1 MAEAEGPGPGP
12 GAAGG
17 PVVGAGAGAGPGSGP
32 GAAPLPRSLE
42 RALVEAA
49 GSGLLSLSGRKLKE
63 FPRSAAGLDLSDT
76 VEADLSKNRLS
87 EIPLELCHFVSL
99 EMLNLYHNCIK
110 VIPDSIINLQT
121 LTNLNL
127 SRNQLSTLPL
137 CLCALPLKVLIAS
150 NNKLVSLPEDIG
162 QLKCLME
169 LDVSCNE
176 ITALPQQM
184 GQLQSLRELNI
195 RRNYLQILPEEL
207 ADLPLVKLNFS
218 CNKVVSIPICYRNM
232 RHLQTIEM
240 DNNPLQSPPAQIC
253 MKGRVH
259 IFKYLNIEACRIDK
273 NAESLY
279 QQPIE
284 KVRVS
289 QPVGGS
295 IEDIYP
301 DKKQDFDSG
310 IGSDNGDKRLSAT
323 EPSDEDTG
331 SLTLQMAHISEENQ
345 LNKQEE
351 YLNVRSMKVESD
363 QESKELL
370 QNNVEVEE
378 RLSGRDDVL
387 SSEFRTYMKGR
398 VTEPEEMLRI
408 EEDASWTVEQI
419 QNTDQHLDTGPE
431 VTENMSLPGSTVQEQ
446 ERLNLNC
453 MDSSEVHLY
462 PLELETTAPLGL
474 KASAVNGQT
483 PKINSTVKFSSYQ
496 ALAPFC
502 VDEDSS
508 PETESSALELEFQR
522 KREIMLERARLEA
535 EVTSQRLEWQKSK
548 QNTNQSLEKNDSQN
562 EDEDKTPTVTP
573 TMSPVA
579 SPTTP
584 FGLKPRSVQANSPP
598 LDSPPPSFR
607 ELTQT
612 HIEELNTVTTPQE
625 EDRSHVFFRSVRHF
639 DSMDPQF
646 TIRRKMEQM
655 REEKEHIEQLRE
667 NIETRLKVTL
677 PEEIGAALMDGV
689 VLCHLVNHIRP
700 RSVLSIHVPSPA
712 VPKLSMAKC
721 RRNVENF
728 LDACRKM
735 GVPEEKLCLPHHIL
749 EGKGLMKIL
758 SICCWNGT
766 LCNQSGFH

>member
-1 MAEAEGPGPGP
+1 MAEAEGPAPGLAVVP
-12 GAAGG
+12 GAGIA
-17 PVVGAGAGAGPGSGP
+17 VVGAGPGSGP
-32 GAAPLPRSLE
+32 GAAPFLPRSLE

-49 GSGLLSLSGRKLKE
+49 GSGILALSGRKLKE
-63 FPRSAAGLDLSDT
+63 FPRSAAALDLSDT

-87 EIPLELCHFVSL
+87 EIPLEICHFVSL

-110 VIPDSIINLQT
+110 VIPDSVINLQT

-162 QLKCLME
+162 QLKYLME

-176 ITALPQQM
+176 ITSLPQQI
-184 GQLQSLRELNI
+184 GQLQSLRELNV

-207 ADLPLVKLNFS
+207 ANLPLVKLNFS

-232 RHLQTIEM
+232 RHLQIIEM

-253 MKGRVH
+253 MKGKVH

-284 KVRVS
+284 KVRVP

-295 IEDIYP
+295 IEDVYP

-331 SLTLQMAHISEENQ
+331 SLTLQMAHISEENH

-351 YLNVRSMKVESD
+351 YLNVRSMKVEPD

-370 QNNVEVEE
+370 QNNLEVKD
-378 RLSGRDDVL
+378 RLSDRDDGL
-387 SSEFRTYMKGR
+387 SSEFRTYIKER
-398 VTEPEEMLRI
+398 VMEPEEPLRI
-408 EEDASWTVEQI
+408 EEDATWTLEHI
-419 QNTDQHLDTGPE
+419 QNTNQHLGTESEAAENTSWPE
-431 VTENMSLPGSTVQEQ
+431 STLQEQ
-446 ERLNLNC
+446 QRFNLNSV
-453 MDSSEVHLY
+453 DSSEVHLY
-462 PLELETTAPLGL
+462 PLHTETIVLPELKT
-474 KASAVNGQT
+474 SAVNGQT
-483 PKINSTVKFSSYQ
+483 PKIHSSSKFSSYQ

-508 PETESSALELEFQR
+508 SETESSALELEFQR
-522 KREIMLERARLEA
+522 KREVMLERARHEA
-535 EVTSQRLEWQKSK
+535 QVASSQRLEWHKSK
-548 QNTNQSLEKNDSQN
+548 QTTNENLERSDSQN

-579 SPTTP
+579 SPTAP
-584 FGLKPRSVQANSPP
+584 FGLKPRSVQANSPS
-598 LDSPPPSFR
+598 LDSLPPSFR

-612 HIEELNTVTTPQE
+612 HIEERSTVTTPQE
-625 EDRSHVFFRSVRHF
+625 EDRSHELFTSIDVPLSRETLATLRDTPGLLTLNSSNRDSFPKLLDLCLTAHF
-639 DSMDPQF
+639 TLNSQ
-646 TIRRKMEQM
+646 IYKQM
-655 REEKEHIEQLRE
+655 NDTVMGSLIVEAVVQSLEH
-667 NIETRLKVTL
+667 TDL
-677 PEEIGAALMDGV
+677 PITKTV
-689 VLCHLVNHIRP
+689 VKIHGRHIRNN
-700 RSVLSIHVPSPA
+700 RTHKS
-712 VPKLSMAKC
+712 
-721 RRNVENF
+721 RRN
-728 LDACRKM
+728 
-735 GVPEEKLCLPHHIL
+735 LPV
-749 EGKGLMKIL
+749 
-758 SICCWNGT
+758 C
-766 LCNQSGFH
+766 

>member
-1 MAEAEGPGPGP
+1 MAEGPGAACGP
-12 GAAGG
+12 GL
-17 PVVGAGAGAGPGSGP
+17 GPGSGP
-32 GAAPLPRSLE
+32 GAAPLARSLE

-49 GSGLLSLSGRKLKE
+49 GSGMLNLSGRKLKE
-63 FPRSAAGLDLSDT
+63 LPRSAAGLDLSDT

-137 CLCALPLKVLIAS
+137 CLCTLPLKVLIAS

-176 ITALPQQM
+176 ITALPQQI

-232 RHLQTIEM
+232 RHLQIIEM

-279 QQPIE
+279 QQPTE

-351 YLNVRSMKVESD
+351 YLNVRSMKVEPD

-378 RLSGRDDVL
+378 RLSGRDVGL

-398 VTEPEEMLRI
+398 VTEPEEPLRI

-419 QNTDQHLDTGPE
+419 QNADQHLDTGPE
-431 VTENMSLPGSTVQEQ
+431 VTVNMNLPGSTVQEQ
-446 ERLNLNC
+446 QRLNLNC
-453 MDSSEVHLY
+453 LNSSSEVHLY
-462 PLELETTAPLGL
+462 PLQLDTAAPLEF
-474 KASAVNGQT
+474 KSSAVNGQT

-508 PETESSALELEFQR
+508 SETESSTLELEFQR
-522 KREIMLERARLEA
+522 KREIMLERARHEA
-535 EVTSQRLEWQKSK
+535 GVASHRLEWQKSK
-548 QNTNQSLEKNDSQN
+548 QNTNESLERNDSQT

-598 LDSPPPSFR
+598 LDSPPLSFR

-612 HIEELNTVTTPQE
+612 HIEERNTVTTPKE

-639 DSMDPQF
+639 ESMDPQF

-667 NIETRLKVTL
+667 SIETRLKVTL

-689 VLCHLVNHIRP
+689 VLCHLVNHVRP

-735 GVPEEKLCLPHHIL
+735 GVAEEKLCLPHHIL
-749 EGKGLMKIL
+749 EGKGLMKVSMTIQAL
-758 SICCWNGT
+758 LDWAITKSP
-766 LCNQSGFH
+766 LFS

>member
-17 PVVGAGAGAGPGSGP
+17 PVVGVGAGPGSGPGSGP

-176 ITALPQQM
+176 ITVLPQQM

-232 RHLQTIEM
+232 RHLQIIEM

-408 EEDASWTVEQI
+408 EEDSSWTVEQI

-453 MDSSEVHLY
+453 MDGSEVHLY
-462 PLELETTAPLGL
+462 PLELETAAPLEL

-496 ALAPFC
+496 
-502 VDEDSS
+502 
-508 PETESSALELEFQR
+508 TESSALELEFQR
-522 KREIMLERARLEA
+522 KREIMLERARHEA
-535 EVTSQRLEWQKSK
+535 EVASQRLEWQKSK

-667 NIETRLKVTL
+667 NIETRLKVTF

>member
-1 MAEAEGPGPGP
+1 MASADGPGPGL
-12 GAAGG
+12 GAGG
-17 PVVGAGAGAGPGSGP
+17 GPGCGA

-42 RALVEAA
+42 RALEEAA
-49 GSGLLSLSGRKLKE
+49 GSGTLGFSGRKLKE
-63 FPRSAAGLDLSDT
+63 FPRSAAGHDLSDT
-76 VEADLSKNRLS
+76 VQADLSKNRLS

-110 VIPDSIINLQT
+110 VIPDAVINLQT

-127 SRNQLSTLPL
+127 SRNQLSTLPS

-150 NNKLVSLPEDIG
+150 NNKLVSLPEEIG

-232 RHLQTIEM
+232 RHLQIIEM

-253 MKGRVH
+253 IKGKVH

-273 NAESLY
+273 TAESLY
-279 QQPIE
+279 HQPTE
-284 KVRVS
+284 KTHVP

-331 SLTLQMAHISEENQ
+331 SLILQMAHISEEDQ

-351 YLNVRSMKVESD
+351 YLNVRSMKVASD
-363 QESKELL
+363 QEPKELL
-370 QNNVEVEE
+370 QNNVGE
-378 RLSGRDDVL
+378 RLSGRNDGL

-398 VTEPEEMLRI
+398 VTEPEEPLRI
-408 EEDASWTVEQI
+408 EEDASWTLEQI
-419 QNTDQHLDTGPE
+419 QNTDQHLDTEPDVSG
-431 VTENMSLPGSTVQEQ
+431 NMSSPERAVQEQ
-446 ERLNLNC
+446 QRLNLHC
-453 MDSSEVHLY
+453 EDSSGVHLY
-462 PLELETTAPLGL
+462 PLQMETSACLELQTST
-474 KASAVNGQT
+474 VNGQT
-483 PKINSTVKFSSYQ
+483 PKITPTLKFSSYQ
-496 ALAPFC
+496 
-502 VDEDSS
+502 
-508 PETESSALELEFQR
+508 TESSTAELEFQR
-522 KREIMLERARLEA
+522 KREIMLEKARHEA
-535 EVTSQRLEWQKSK
+535 QVASQRLEWQKSK
-548 QNTNQSLEKNDSQN
+548 QNTNESIEKNDSQN
-562 EDEDKTPTVTP
+562 EDEEKTPTVTP
-573 TMSPVA
+573 TLSPIT
-579 SPTTP
+579 SPTAP
-584 FGLKPRSVQANSPP
+584 FGLKPRSVRANSLS

-607 ELTQT
+607 KLTQA
-612 HIEELNTVTTPQE
+612 HIEERNIVTTPKE
-625 EDRSHVFFRSVRHF
+625 EDKSDVFFRSARHF
-639 DSMDPQF
+639 DSVDPQF

-667 NIETRLKVTL
+667 NIETRLKVNL

-728 LDACRKM
+728 LEACRKM

-749 EGKGLMKIL
+749 EGKGLMKVSMTVQAL
-758 SICCWNGT
+758 LDWAST
-766 LCNQSGFH
+766 KSPLF

>member
-1 MAEAEGPGPGP
+1 MAADGPGPGP
-12 GAAGG
+12 VAGGGGGGPGGGLGAA
-17 PVVGAGAGAGPGSGP
+17 PGA
-32 GAAPLPRSLE
+32 GAAPLARSLE
-42 RALVEAA
+42 RALLEAA
-49 GSGLLSLSGRKLKE
+49 GSGTLALSGRKLKE

-76 VEADLSKNRLS
+76 VQADLSKNRLS
-87 EIPLELCHFVSL
+87 EIPLELCHFISL

-110 VIPDSIINLQT
+110 VIPDAVINLQT

-176 ITALPQQM
+176 ITALPQQI

-232 RHLQTIEM
+232 RHLQIIEM

-253 MKGRVH
+253 IKGKVH

-273 NAESLY
+273 TAESLY

-284 KVRVS
+284 KARVAP
-289 QPVGGS
+289 PVGGS

-331 SLTLQMAHISEENQ
+331 SLTLQMAHISEEDQ

-363 QESKELL
+363 QEPKELL

-378 RLSGRDDVL
+378 RLSSRNDGL

-398 VTEPEEMLRI
+398 VTEPEEPLRI

-419 QNTDQHLDTGPE
+419 RNTDQHLDTEPE
-431 VTENMSLPGSTVQEQ
+431 VTENMSSPENAVQEQ
-446 ERLNLNC
+446 QRLNLNNKDC
-453 MDSSEVHLY
+453 SGVHLY
-462 PLELETTAPLGL
+462 PVQMETPASLELQT
-474 KASAVNGQT
+474 SAVNGQT
-483 PKINSTVKFSSYQ
+483 PKINPTAKFSSYQ

-502 VDEDSS
+502 LDEDSS
-508 PETESSALELEFQR
+508 SETESSAMELEFQR
-522 KREIMLERARLEA
+522 KREVKLEKARHEA
-535 EVTSQRLEWQKSK
+535 QVESQRLEWQKSK
-548 QNTNQSLEKNDSQN
+548 QNTNESVEKNDSQN
-562 EDEDKTPTVTP
+562 EDEEKTPTVTP
-573 TMSPVA
+573 TLSPIA
-579 SPTTP
+579 SPTAP
-584 FGLKPRSVQANSPP
+584 FGLKPRS
-598 LDSPPPSFR
+598 
-607 ELTQT
+607 
-612 HIEELNTVTTPQE
+612 
-625 EDRSHVFFRSVRHF
+625 VFFRSVRHF
-639 DSMDPQF
+639 DSVDPQF

-667 NIETRLKVTL
+667 NIETRLKVNL

-728 LDACRKM
+728 LEACRKM
-735 GVPEEKLCLPHHIL
+735 GVAEEKLCLPHHIL
-749 EGKGLMKIL
+749 EGKGLMKVSMTVQALLDWAITKSPL
-758 SICCWNGT
+758 FS
-766 LCNQSGFH
+766 

>member
-496 ALAPFC
+496 
-502 VDEDSS
+502 
-508 PETESSALELEFQR
+508 TESSALELEFQR

-749 EGKGLMKIL
+749 EGKGLMKVSMTVQALLDWAITKSPL
-758 SICCWNGT
+758 FS
-766 LCNQSGFH
+766 

>member
-1 MAEAEGPGPGP
+1 MAEAEVPGAAPCPGPGV
-12 GAAGG
+12 GLAGSGSGSG
-17 PVVGAGAGAGPGSGP
+17 PGPGSGP
-32 GAAPLPRSLE
+32 PAAVAAVAAAGPLLPRSLE
-42 RALVEAA
+42 RALEEAA
-49 GSGLLSLSGRKLKE
+49 GSGILALSGRKLKE
-63 FPRSAAGLDLSDT
+63 FPRSAAALDLSDT

-176 ITALPQQM
+176 ITSLPQQI

-218 CNKVVSIPICYRNM
+218 CNKIVSIPICYRNM
-232 RHLQTIEM
+232 KHLQILEM

-253 MKGRVH
+253 MKGKVH

-284 KVRVS
+284 KVRMP

-351 YLNVRSMKVESD
+351 YLNVRSMKVEPD

-370 QNNVEVEE
+370 QNNLEVKD
-378 RLSGRDDVL
+378 RLSGRDDGL
-387 SSEFRTYMKGR
+387 SSEFRTYIKER
-398 VTEPEEMLRI
+398 VMESEEPLRI
-408 EEDASWTVEQI
+408 EEDATWTLEHI
-419 QNTDQHLDTGPE
+419 RNTDQHLDTEPE
-431 VTENMSLPGSTVQEQ
+431 AIESSSLPESTIQEQ
-446 ERLNLNC
+446 QRFNVNC
-453 MDSSEVHLY
+453 MDMSEVHLY
-462 PLELETTAPLGL
+462 RLQMETTTPSEF
-474 KASAVNGQT
+474 KTSAVNGQA
-483 PKINSTVKFSSYQ
+483 PKINSSSKFSSYQ

-508 PETESSALELEFQR
+508 SETESSTLELEFQR
-522 KREIMLERARLEA
+522 KREVMLERARLEA
-535 EVTSQRLEWQKSK
+535 QVASSQRLEWQKSK
-548 QNTNQSLEKNDSQN
+548 QNASKSLERNDSQN

-579 SPTTP
+579 SPTAP
-584 FGLKPRSVQANSPP
+584 FGLKPRSV
-598 LDSPPPSFR
+598 
-607 ELTQT
+607 
-612 HIEELNTVTTPQE
+612 
-625 EDRSHVFFRSVRHF
+625 FFRSVRNF
-639 DSMDPQF
+639 ESMDPQF

-667 NIETRLKVTL
+667 SIETRLKVTL

-728 LDACRKM
+728 LEACRKM

-749 EGKGLMKIL
+749 EGKGLMKVSMTVQALLDWAITKPSL
-758 SICCWNGT
+758 FS
-766 LCNQSGFH
+766 